1 MIRAPRVLIVEDET
15 IIAMDIQYVL
25 ENSGFHVS
33 DIVSTGEE
41 SIEKASLMHPDVI
54 LMDIKLKGK
63 MDGVN
68 AAKKIYKKFQIPILY
83 VSAYDNDKALKN
95 LQSVKCFGF
104 LNKPF
109 EENELKT
116 AIKAVLAKSR
126 KLNN

>member
-1 MIRAPRVLIVEDET
+1 MRRAPRVLIVEDET